1 MSEEV
6 RQMFRQLTSQYGRLK
21 AVTPSGANRVT
32 LEFEKGEVSRPP
44 LLTYGYRGTGVD
56 NLRVFLGEAGLDGDD
71 PRADGR
77 QSAGYCGSGTP
88 SLATRL
94 CGALLDRA

>member
-6 RQMFRQLTSQYGRLK
+6 RQMFRQFTSQYGCLK

-32 LEFEKGEVSRPP
+32 LEFENGEVSRPP

-56 NLRVFLGEAGLDGDD
+56 NLRAFLREAGLDGD
-71 PRADGR
+71 AL
-77 QSAGYCGSGTP
+77 AGIDDSSWGGISV
-88 SLATRL
+88 S
-94 CGALLDRA
+94 